1 MITLADIFES
11 LDPIMAVVSAIT
23 IIGTY
28 FAATGP
34 KLFFK
39 VVAFI
44 LLGTIL
50 LCFLMVVL
58 GSAFNYLH
66 PSLTGVGVFA
76 ALPILGYIVWKI
88 GPKMFSEKDDN
99 QKGN

>member
-11 LDPIMAVVSAIT
+11 LDPIMAVFSAIV

-39 VVAFI
+39 VVALI
-44 LLGTIL
+44 LSGTIL
-50 LCFLMVVL
+50 LCFLGVVL
-58 GSAFNYLH
+58 GYAFNYLH

-76 ALPILGYIVWKI
+76 ALPILGCIVWKI
-88 GPKMFSEKDDN
+88 GPKLFSEKDDK
-99 QKGN
+99 QKDN